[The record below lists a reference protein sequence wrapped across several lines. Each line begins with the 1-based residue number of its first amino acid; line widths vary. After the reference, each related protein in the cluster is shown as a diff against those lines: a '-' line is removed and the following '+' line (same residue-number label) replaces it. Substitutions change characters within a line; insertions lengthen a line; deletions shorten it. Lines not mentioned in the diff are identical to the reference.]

1 MAEKQPNKRGAKPL
15 AQAESVTPE
24 LDTSNLADR
33 SQELVILGEHQ
44 GEVVDQFG
52 DGLPWHPD
60 HYENAI
66 RSELRRGCEAFLRAG
81 RYLVVARECA
91 THGEW
96 SGMLDRLGIEGSQ
109 ARRMMEAS
117 KRVAALPNRA
127 NSHDLIAATKSQSR
141 LIELLSLPEEQFTE
155 LATEGETNGLTL
167 DDVEHM
173 SFHELRAAIRDAR
186 ADLDAKDQRIT
197 KLSDDLNRA
206 EEKTAKAQK
215 KWKKAT
221 PDEQSQELLTQL
233 EQAAGQ
239 VRIAIASGSEEAGF
253 SGAVIT
259 LMQHAEQHDLNV
271 DEQVAGIIA
280 SLINDLRLVRDH
292 QEVGVTVIHDR
303 RLADWKREG

>member
-15 AQAESVTPE
+15 AQVEPVGKE
-24 LDTSNLADR
+24 LDAGKLAER
-33 SQELVILGEHQ
+33 NQELVTLGEHQ
-44 GEVVDQFG
+44 SEVVEQFG

-81 RYLVVARECA
+81 RYLIVARECA
-91 THGEW
+91 VHGEW
-96 SGMLDRLGIEGSQ
+96 QGMLERLSIESRQ
-109 ARRMMEAS
+109 AQRMMEAAR
-117 KRVAALPNRA
+117 RVATLPNA
-127 NSHDLIAATKSQSR
+127 SNSTHLIAATKNQSR
-141 LIELLSLPEEQFTE
+141 LIELLSLPEEQFAE

-186 ADLDAKDQRIT
+186 ADLDAKEQRIT

-206 EEKTAKAQK
+206 EEKTAKAQR

-233 EQAAGQ
+233 EQAAAQ

-253 SGAVIT
+253 SGAVIA

-271 DEQVAGIIA
+271 EEQVAGLIA

>member
-1 MAEKQPNKRGAKPL
+1 MAEKQSNKRGAKPL
-15 AQAESVTPE
+15 AQADYVGPD
-24 LDTSNLADR
+24 LDTSNLVER

-44 GEVVDQFG
+44 SEVVDQFG

-60 HYENAI
+60 HYESAI
-66 RSELRRGCEAFLRAG
+66 RSEMRRGCEAFLRAG
-81 RYLVVARECA
+81 RYLVVARECCA
-91 THGEW
+91 HGEW
-96 SGMLDRLGIEGSQ
+96 LGMLGRLGLGPDTAQ
-109 ARRMMEAS
+109 RMVLAARRMAQI
-117 KRVAALPNRA
+117 PNTA
-127 NSHDLIAATKSQSR
+127 NSRHLIDAAKNHSR
-141 LIELLSLPEEQFTE
+141 MIELLSLPEEQFTE

-173 SFHELRAAIRDAR
+173 SFHELRAAIREAR

-197 KLSDDLNRA
+197 KLSDDLNKA

>member
-15 AQAESVTPE
+15 AQAEPVVQD
-24 LDTSNLADR
+24 LDSDKLAER
-33 SQELVILGEHQ
+33 SQELVTLGEHQ
-44 GEVVDQFG
+44 SEVVDQFG

-66 RSELRRGCEAFLRAG
+66 RGELRRGCEAFLRAG

-91 THGEW
+91 AHGEW
-96 SGMLDRLGIEGSQ
+96 QQMLERLSISKYQ
-109 ARRMMEAS
+109 ALRMMEAARRISALS
-117 KRVAALPNRA
+117 KVADPQL
-127 NSHDLIAATKSQSR
+127 LIGAARNQTH
-141 LIELLSLPEEQFTE
+141 LIELLSLPEDQFTE

-167 DDVEHM
+167 DGVEHM
-173 SFHELRAAIRDAR
+173 SLHELRAAIRDAR

-197 KLSDDLNRA
+197 KLSDDLNKA

-233 EQAAGQ
+233 EQAAAQ

-253 SGAVIT
+253 SGAAIT

>member
-15 AQAESVTPE
+15 AQAEPVGTE
-24 LDTSNLADR
+24 LDAGKLAER
-33 SQELVILGEHQ
+33 NQELVTLGEHQ
-44 GEVVDQFG
+44 SEVVEQFG

-60 HYENAI
+60 HYESAI

-81 RYLVVARECA
+81 RYLFVARECA
-91 THGEW
+91 VHGEW
-96 SGMLDRLGIEGSQ
+96 MNMLQRLGLGHES
-109 ARRMMEAS
+109 ARRMIEAAR
-117 KRVAALPNRA
+117 RVASLPNSSDPR
-127 NSHDLIAATKSQSR
+127 NLIKAARNQTH

-186 ADLDAKDQRIT
+186 ADLDAKEQRIT
-197 KLSDDLNRA
+197 KLSDDLNKA
-206 EEKTAKAQK
+206 EEKTAKAQR

-221 PDEQSQELLTQL
+221 PDEQSQELLSQL
-233 EQAAGQ
+233 EQAASQ

-253 SGAVIT
+253 SGAVIA

-271 DEQVAGIIA
+271 EEQVAGLIA

-303 RLADWKREG
+303 HLADWKREG

>member
-15 AQAESVTPE
+15 AQAEPVIQD
-24 LDTSNLADR
+24 LDADKLADR
-33 SQELVILGEHQ
+33 SQELVTLGEHQ
-44 GEVVDQFG
+44 SEVVDQFG

-66 RSELRRGCEAFLRAG
+66 RGELRRGCEAFLRAG
-81 RYLVVARECA
+81 RYLVVAREYA
-91 THGEW
+91 AHGEW
-96 SGMLDRLGIEGSQ
+96 QGMLDRLGLGPDTAQ
-109 ARRMMEAS
+109 RMVLAARRMAQIPNT
-117 KRVAALPNRA
+117 AAPR
-127 NSHDLIAATKSQSR
+127 HLIDAAKNTTK
-141 LIELLSLPEEQFTE
+141 LVELLSLPEEQFVE
-155 LATEGETNGLTL
+155 LATTGETAELTL
-167 DDVEHM
+167 DDVERM
-173 SFHELRAAIRDAR
+173 TYRELRAAIREAR

-197 KLSDDLNRA
+197 KLSDDLNKA

-233 EQAAGQ
+233 EQAAAQ

>member
-15 AQAESVTPE
+15 ARAEQVGPD
-24 LDTSNLADR
+24 LDADRLAER
-33 SQELVILGEHQ
+33 SQELVTLGEHQ
-44 GEVVDQFG
+44 SEVVDQFG

-81 RYLVVARECA
+81 RYLVVARECSA
-91 THGEW
+91 HGEW
-96 SGMLDRLGIEGSQ
+96 LGMLGRLGLGPDTAQ
-109 ARRMMEAS
+109 RMVLAARRLAQVPNTATSRHLIDAVKSES
-117 KRVAALPNRA
+117 K
-127 NSHDLIAATKSQSR
+127 
-141 LIELLSLPEEQFTE
+141 LIELLSLPEEQFAE
-155 LATEGETNGLTL
+155 LAEKGETDGLSL
-167 DDVEHM
+167 DDVESM
-173 SFHELRAAIRDAR
+173 TVRELRAAIRDAR
-186 ADLDAKDQRIT
+186 ADLEAKDQRIT
-197 KLSDDLNRA
+197 KLSDDLNKA

-233 EQAAGQ
+233 ELAASQ
-239 VRIAIASGSEEAGF
+239 VRLAIATGSEEAGF